1 MEQGRPQTQT
11 TIAGS
16 AGTAQPQQPIAR
28 KEVGTVRRLAL
39 MITCGAL
46 WLILAAVPALADGG
60 PHVKDV
66 NTGSLGLN
74 ADGCAGCHR
83 AHTAQGPFLINA
95 VDETAL
101 CKTCH
106 GAVATG
112 STLDVMTGVQYA
124 LAGRAGSSGGTQ
136 LGALRGGGFDE
147 ARIDASTI
155 KDGSGVITAGP
166 SRLTYQRTST
176 AVSQRPKVGVGAAEP
191 VGSSHLALTENGLTN
206 PGIAWG
212 NGAAGSGAGPA
223 VELNCASCHNPHG
236 NGQYRILNKIPEA
249 TGVGFSDAWVVNIL
263 SSTASN
269 ERLTTVVS
277 HALQV
282 GDVVTIAD
290 TGSAADGTN
299 RTVATVS
306 ANYFTLTGID
316 VAANTTG
323 GTVTRT
329 SGVVVTDPT
338 LPGAGDTRNY
348 TIMQVKGTE
357 GTESTYLLYAS
368 QVAAAASG
376 TFYPSA
382 AIASSN
388 ASTEV
393 ITTTVDHGLAVGNSV
408 TITGH
413 DAIPSINGT
422 FTVLT
427 APTSKTF
434 TLTGVDITTGGTAVG
449 RVTKTT
455 GAIPGTYTVAGG
467 DYFVRAVPWNPGIND
482 TCDPTVNNETATQPG
497 CATANSA
504 PNGRPSTFSGQITSW
519 CASCHTRYFANNNP
533 SAFAIA
539 SSNATSETITTTLDH
554 GLAVGNTVWITGH
567 DAVATPAVNGTYT
580 VATVPSTKT
589 FTLTGVDITAS
600 GTAVGT
606 VSNLSS
612 GATGASWGN
621 PRPGDNLFKYQHRT
635 VAGRDCLLCHVSH
648 GSNAEMTGTFS
659 STYLYPDFTT
669 VSASSRLLKVDNR
682 GTCQACHDPTETV
695 PTGTYIGPSPVPAVP

>member
-1 MEQGRPQTQT
+1 
-11 TIAGS
+11 
-16 AGTAQPQQPIAR
+16 
-28 KEVGTVRRLAL
+28 

-112 STLDVMTGVQYA
+112 STVDVMTGVQYSLRGA
-124 LAGRAGSSGGTQ
+124 LGVGGTQ

-166 SRLTYQRTST
+166 SRLTYQRTDT

-191 VGSSHLALTENGLTN
+191 VRSSHLALTENGLVN

-223 VELNCASCHNPHG
+223 VELSCTTCHNPHG
-236 NGQYRILNKIPEA
+236 NGQYRILRPLEPEA
-249 TGVGFSDAWVVNIL
+249 EDSNGIDETWTVAVRASYPDAVTGPPAYRADNIY
-263 SSTASN
+263 
-269 ERLTTVVS
+269 TVVS

-282 GDVVTIAD
+282 GDKITIAGHA
-290 TGSAADGTN
+290 GSTPDLNGTWYVKAVGSGSLSQASSGTN
-299 RTVATVS
+299 NFSIAATLGGTTLDITVA
-306 ANYFTLTGID
+306 G
-316 VAANTTG
+316 TG

-329 SGVVVTDPT
+329 SGVVVTDTT

-368 QVAAAASG
+368 QVAAAAAG

-393 ITTTVDHGLAVGNSV
+393 ITTTVDHGLAGGNSV

-413 DAIPSINGT
+413 DAVPSINGT
-422 FTVLT
+422 FTVLA

-449 RVTKTT
+449 RVTKNA
-455 GAIPGTYTVAGG
+455 GAIPGTYAATGG
-467 DYFVRAVPWNPGIND
+467 DYFVRAVPWNPGINA
-482 TCDPTVNNETATQPG
+482 TCDPTANNDTAVQAG

-533 SAFAIA
+533 TAYEIA
-539 SSNATSETITTTLDH
+539 SSDATSETITTTLDH
-554 GLAVGNTVWITGH
+554 GLVVGNTVWITGH
-567 DAVATPAVNGTYT
+567 DAVATPAINGTYT
-580 VATVPSTKT
+580 VATAPSTKT

-600 GTAVGT
+600 GTAIGT

-621 PRPGDNLFKYQHRT
+621 PRPGDNLYKYQHRT

-669 VSASSRLLKVDNR
+669 ASASSRLLKVDNR